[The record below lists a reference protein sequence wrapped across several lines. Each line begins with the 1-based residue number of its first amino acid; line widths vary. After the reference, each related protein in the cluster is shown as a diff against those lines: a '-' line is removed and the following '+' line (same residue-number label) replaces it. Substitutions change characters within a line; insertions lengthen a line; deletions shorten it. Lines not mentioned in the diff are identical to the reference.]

1 MTSGPLIRLRREG
14 VVDQIADQVR
24 EGIRSGMFPP
34 GSPLREATLADQ
46 LGTSRGPVR
55 EALRQ
60 LVQQGLAVNYFNRGV
75 VVKELSD
82 DDVRDVFLARA
93 AIEKTAAASL
103 WESRDR
109 GVLAALDHLVEEMR
123 KAALDAQPWG
133 QLVDLDITFHQLV
146 VESIG
151 SPRLSA
157 MYQTLLIESRMAIAA
172 LDTAYTSRGDLAEEH
187 AVIVSAIRGENILDL
202 YDEIDAHLDNTARI
216 QNAARAAFQTA
227 QESHG

>member
-1 MTSGPLIRLRREG
+1 
-14 VVDQIADQVR
+14 
-24 EGIRSGMFPP
+24 
-34 GSPLREATLADQ
+34 
-46 LGTSRGPVR
+46 
-55 EALRQ
+55 
-60 LVQQGLAVNYFNRGV
+60 LAVNYFNRGV